1 MERTA
6 GKVFGPSRS
15 RKHKNENQRDESAI
29 TVFGETT
36 MKRTG
41 WVLTAAIAIAAP
53 AGAQNRWTPP
63 SAELIAR
70 ANRILQEV
78 PIIDGHNDI
87 PSKLLEFA
95 GGDPDKAD
103 LSQTQP
109 KFHTDFARMRAGH
122 IGAQF
127 WSAYVE
133 NDSIPVHAALRQGI
147 REVDMALRFTRR
159 FPDVLEL
166 ARTAADIERIERA
179 GKIASLIGLEG
190 GHGIDNSLAAL
201 RAYYELGVRY
211 MTLTHNTTLS
221 WADAALDMPKRSG
234 LTEFG
239 EDVVREMNRL
249 GMFVDLSHVAE
260 AVMLDAL
267 RVTEAPVI
275 FSHSSARALVNH
287 PRNVPDRVL
296 RLLPRNGG
304 VVMVTFVPSFDA
316 KGSMEWQA
324 RLDSATDSFHAGS
337 NDDADIGKKVEEWTR
352 ANPAPVATVADVAD
366 HIDHVKQVAGIDNIG
381 IGSDFDGIDFGPTGL
396 EDVSKMPVL
405 FAELLRRGY
414 TDADLKKIAGLNLL
428 RAMKQMEGT
437 AARLQASRKPIVR
450 G

>member
-1 MERTA
+1 
-6 GKVFGPSRS
+6 
-15 RKHKNENQRDESAI
+15 
-29 TVFGETT
+29 
-36 MKRTG
+36 MKRMFYTI
-41 WVLTAAIAIAAP
+41 VAAGLCAAP
-53 AGAQNRWTPP
+53 LQAQNGWTPP
-63 SAELIAR
+63 PADLIAR
-70 ANRILQEV
+70 ATRILQEV
-78 PIIDGHNDI
+78 PVIDGHNDI

-95 GGDPDKAD
+95 AGDPDKAD
-103 LSQTQP
+103 LSQPQP
-109 KFHTDFARMRAGH
+109 KLHTDFARMRAGH

-133 NDSIPVHAALRQGI
+133 NDSIPVHAALRQGL
-147 REVDMALRFTRR
+147 REVDMAIRFTRR

-166 ARTAADIERIERA
+166 ARTAADIERIQKSGR
-179 GKIASLIGLEG
+179 IASLIGLEG
-190 GHGIDNSLAAL
+190 GHGIDNSFAAL
-201 RAYYELGVRY
+201 RMYYELGVRY

-221 WADAALDMPKRSG
+221 WADAALDLPRHSG

-249 GMFVDLSHVAE
+249 GMFVDLSHVATE
-260 AVMLDAL
+260 VMVDAI
-267 RVTEAPVI
+267 RVSEAPVI

-296 RLLPRNGG
+296 SMLPRNGG

-324 RLDSATDSFHAGS
+324 RLDSVTDKLHADLD
-337 NDDADIGKKVEEWTR
+337 NDAEISKKVEEWTR
-352 ANPAPVATVADVAD
+352 ANPAPVATVATVAD
-366 HIDHVKQVAGIDNIG
+366 HIDHVRKVAGIDHIG

-414 TDADLKKIAGLNLL
+414 TDADLKKIAGENVL
-428 RAMKQMEGT
+428 RAMKQMEAT
-437 AARLQASRKPIVR
+437 AARLQKTRKPIVR